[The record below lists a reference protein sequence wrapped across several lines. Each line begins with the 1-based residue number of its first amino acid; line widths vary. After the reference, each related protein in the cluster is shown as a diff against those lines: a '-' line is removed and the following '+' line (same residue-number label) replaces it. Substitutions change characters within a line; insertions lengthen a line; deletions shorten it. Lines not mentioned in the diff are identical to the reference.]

1 MTTRSAGEVSTAQ
14 TMLNGARRALA
25 QKPKELLRF
34 SRLAVVLPRLQ
45 VLCLIRLWGLL
56 LPL

>member
-1 MTTRSAGEVSTAQ
+1 
-14 TMLNGARRALA
+14 MLNGARRALA